1 MSEQPTNPNRGPLQ
15 RLIPGYSDEPRP
27 LTGYLTLAGTFN
39 AIFAGFLL
47 LIRSRD
53 QKLPSQVSLR
63 DMLLLGV
70 ATHKVSRLL
79 AKDWVT
85 SPLRAPFTEYEGPT
99 DLPAELSES
108 PRGEGL
114 RYAVGELVT

>member
-1 MSEQPTNPNRGPLQ
+1 MSDQVRDSQKDPVQ

-27 LTGYLTLAGTFN
+27 LGGYLTLAGAFN
-39 AIFAGFLL
+39 AVFAGFLL
-47 LIRSRD
+47 LL
-53 QKLPSQVSLR
+53 KLRNQSLPTR
-63 DMLLLGV
+63 VGVADVLLLGV

-99 DLPAELSES
+99 GIPAELSEK